1 MTKISIII
9 PLFNAENYL
18 QECLESVR
26 KQTFHDWECIIAD
39 DGSTDKSIQIA
50 TEFVNADNRFKMFSI
65 EHSGNP
71 QNVRHFAR
79 LNATGDWL
87 LDLDADDFLA
97 PNCLEKLIERQKQT
111 NADVVLLQLNLFDNE
126 TDQTLQKIPTTSFD
140 FAQLCSGDQA
150 VMLTVGQWE
159 IPNNGLFR
167 KDLYNLQENYS
178 SNLLNLDEYAQRI
191 VLFNAKTVA
200 FSDAGYF
207 YRQHDQSLTKHI
219 TERYFYTIHS
229 DKLLEEFII
238 SKFGKHSKEAIKAK
252 NASIKRL
259 LYLYVRFFQ
268 VKKQFSKSD
277 QKCINT
283 LFLEHFKNLS
293 AKEIWSSDLPV
304 FKKCVLTLPAI
315 VISCIACFYAQYKC
329 YQLNT

>member
-26 KQTFHDWECIIAD
+26 NQTFHDWECIIVD
-39 DGSTDKSIQIA
+39 DGSTDKSAQIA
-50 TEFVNADNRFKMFSI
+50 IEFVNADKRFKMFSI

-111 NADVVLLQLNLFDNE
+111 NADVVLLQLYLFDNE
-126 TDQTLQKIPTTSFD
+126 TGQILQKIPTTTFD
-140 FAQLCSGDQA
+140 FAQLYSGNQA

-159 IPNNGLFR
+159 IPSNGLFR

-178 SNLLNLDEYAQRI
+178 NNLLNLDEYAQRV

-207 YRQHDQSLTKHI
+207 YRQHDKSLTKHI
-219 TERYFYTIHS
+219 SERYFYTIHS

-238 SKFGKHSKEAIKAK
+238 SKFGKHSKEATKAK
-252 NASIKRL
+252 NATIKRL
-259 LYLYVRFFQ
+259 LNLYVYFFQ
-268 VKKQFSKSD
+268 VKNHFSKD
-277 QKCINT
+277 EQKHIKT
-283 LFLEHFKNLS
+283 LFLEHLKNLS
-293 AKEIWSSDLPV
+293 AKDIWNNDLHI

-315 VISCIACFYAQYKC
+315 AISCIACLYARYK
-329 YQLNT
+329 